1 MFPRHSSSR
10 RHMNCFHLFL
20 LTMNNKIT
28 YYICIFCHIRC
39 NSHFESLIIIF
50 SFNKWLSRH
59 TIIHFLYSYLCS
71 RNFRISK
78 IASILNNLLMRTL
91 LHHIFNG
98 SWRII
103 SYCIRLFSIHRYLIM
118 WNSSLLSPQKL
129 HKLCFQ
135 K

>member
-10 RHMNCFHLFL
+10 HHMNCFHLFL
-20 LTMNNKIT
+20 LTMNNKIP
-28 YYICIFCHIRC
+28 YYICIFCYIRC

-50 SFNKWLSRH
+50 SFKKRLSRH
-59 TIIHFLYSYLCS
+59 TIIHFLYSYLRS
-71 RNFRISK
+71 RILEYLRLPLF
-78 IASILNNLLMRTL
+78 LNNLLMRTL
-91 LHHIFNG
+91 LQHIFNG

-103 SYCIRLFSIHRYLIM
+103 SYYIRLFSIHRYLIM